1 MPEGLRPIALAAA
14 VALLP
19 TPHIHAQATPRLDQV
34 SWLTGCW
41 EASNGPRTIEERW
54 MAPRGGSM
62 IGVGRTV
69 RDNTL
74 RDYELVLL
82 TEKDGR
88 LAYEAHPAGQA
99 TNTFMSSLIA
109 DTAVIFEDPKHDFP
123 QRVGYVRRGP
133 DSLVAWIDGVASGAS
148 RRAEFP
154 YRRVACD

>member
-1 MPEGLRPIALAAA
+1 
-14 VALLP
+14 
-19 TPHIHAQATPRLDQV
+19 
-34 SWLTGCW
+34 
-41 EASNGPRTIEERW
+41 

-99 TNTFMSSLIA
+99 ANTFMSSLVA